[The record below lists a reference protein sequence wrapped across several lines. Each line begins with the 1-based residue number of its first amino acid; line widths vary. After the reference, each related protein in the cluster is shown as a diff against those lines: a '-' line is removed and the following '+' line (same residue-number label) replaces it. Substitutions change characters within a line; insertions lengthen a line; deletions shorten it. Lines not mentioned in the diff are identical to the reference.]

1 MIKTRLAT
9 TILLIAL
16 SSNQPSDLVAQ
27 QASDTDVSEDVES
40 QDATPSDGPVFRA
53 DVNFVSVDVIVTD
66 QDGNPVTD
74 LTEEDFEV
82 FENDTSQEIQQ
93 FSLVRL
99 NGQIKPGSEPIRDIR
114 DARDQELVAR
124 REDVRLFVIFLDDY
138 HTRPINALKVKEPL
152 INFVQLQLGPA
163 DLVAIMYPLTPVD
176 DVRFT
181 RDHGAIAKA
190 IERFEGRKYQYDPRN
205 RYEQEYSHY
214 PTESVEEIR
223 NQVVSTA
230 LRGLSIKLGSLREG
244 RKSVIFVSEGFSS
257 VLPQEMRNTN
267 AQAPNPILTRPD
279 GPFEDTTNFFRRTDI
294 LGHLRDIYS
303 DANWNNT
310 AIYSLDPRGLAVS
323 EFYINETA
331 TATQDRD
338 ALQWSQDSLRILS
351 SETSARSIVGQNN
364 LARGLRQLV
373 RDSSAYY
380 LIGYSSSLPSDGKFH
395 EIKVRLKRKGLQ
407 VRARRGYLAATPE
420 DLERSNTP
428 TIIIPEPVQQ
438 AIASLGN
445 LQASN
450 RYIESWVGASLAED
464 GQTQVA
470 YNWEPTS
477 AIRPGGRQDEAT
489 RITLTAVGKDGAVL
503 FRGDVPGSQDLN
515 TRRNKASSQE
525 VVSNQ
530 VRFNAPP
537 GPLQLRIAI
546 EGSFGE
552 TLDRSVQEFIVP
564 DFVSGTVSISTPRV
578 YRARTIPEMRA
589 LTADASA
596 TPTAKREFLRTE
608 RILIRFDV
616 YRSTGVTAELL
627 NRVGEK
633 IVDVPVVPSLVGGTH
648 QVDFGL
654 ASIPPGDYL
663 IAIIVHDSE
672 EKITRELVPLKV
684 GS

>member
-1 MIKTRLAT
+1 MIKTCLTT

-27 QASDTDVSEDVES
+27 QISGADISEVVQS
-40 QDATPSDGPVFRA
+40 QETTPSDDPVFRT
-53 DVNFVSVDVIVTD
+53 DVNFVRVDVIVTD
-66 QDGNPVTD
+66 QDGSSVND
-74 LTEEDFEV
+74 LTEEDFEI
-82 FENDTSQEIQQ
+82 FENDTSQEIEQ

-114 DARDQELVAR
+114 DARDQELIAM
-124 REDVRLFVIFLDDY
+124 REDVRLFVIFFDDY
-138 HTRPINALKVKEPL
+138 HTRPINALKVKDSL
-152 INFVQLQLGPA
+152 ISFVQLELGPA

-176 DVRFT
+176 DVLFT
-181 RDHGAIAKA
+181 RDHGAIVKA
-190 IERFEGRKYQYDPRN
+190 IEVFEGRKYQYDPRN

-214 PTESVEEIR
+214 PTEIVEEIR
-223 NQVVSTA
+223 NQVVASA

-244 RKSVIFVSEGFSS
+244 RKSVVFVSEGFSS

-279 GPFEDTTNFFRRTDI
+279 GPFEDATNFFQRTDI

-310 AIYSLDPRGLAVS
+310 AIYSLDPRGLAIS

-331 TATQDRD
+331 TATQGRD

-364 LARGLRQLV
+364 LAGGLRQLV

-395 EIKVRLKRKGLQ
+395 EIKVRLKRKGLE

-420 DLERSNTP
+420 DLERSRTP
-428 TIIIPEPVQQ
+428 KVIIPKPVQQ

-445 LQASN
+445 SQASN
-450 RYIESWVGASLAED
+450 RYIESWIGASLGED
-464 GQTQVA
+464 GQTRVA
-470 YNWEPTS
+470 YSWESVRATRS
-477 AIRPGGRQDEAT
+477 DVRQDKASQ
-489 RITLTAVGKDGAVL
+489 IILTAVDKNGRVL
-503 FRGDVPGSQDLN
+503 FRGDVPENKTPHTG
-515 TRRNKASSQE
+515 RNKASSQE
-525 VVSNQ
+525 VVSSE

-546 EGSFGE
+546 EDSFGE
-552 TLDRSVQEFIVP
+552 IVDRRVLKFIVP
-564 DFVSGTVSISTPRV
+564 DFVLEPISISTPRV

-589 LTADASA
+589 LAANTSA

-616 YRSTGVTAELL
+616 YGSTDVTAALL
-627 NRVGEK
+627 NRIGEEM
-633 IVDVPVVPSLVGGTH
+633 ISVPVMPSLVGGTH
-648 QVDFGL
+648 QLDFGL

-663 IAIIVHDSE
+663 IAIIVQDFE
-672 EKITRELVPLKV
+672 EKIIRELVPLKV
-684 GS
+684 GG

>member
-9 TILLIAL
+9 TILLIAI

-27 QASDTDVSEDVES
+27 QVSGADISEVVQS
-40 QDATPSDGPVFRA
+40 QETTPSDDPIFRA
-53 DVNFVSVDVIVTD
+53 DVNFVRVDVIVTD
-66 QDGNPVTD
+66 QDGNSVND
-74 LTEEDFEV
+74 LTEEDFEI

-114 DARDQELVAR
+114 DARDQELIAM
-124 REDVRLFVIFLDDY
+124 REDVRLFVIFFDDY
-138 HTRPINALKVKEPL
+138 HTRPINALKVKDSL

-176 DVRFT
+176 DVLFT

-190 IERFEGRKYQYDPRN
+190 IEVFEGRKYQYDPRN

-214 PTESVEEIR
+214 PTEIVEEIR
-223 NQVVSTA
+223 NQVVASA

-279 GPFEDTTNFFRRTDI
+279 GPFEDATNFFRRTDI

-310 AIYSLDPRGLAVS
+310 AIYSLDPRGLAIS
-323 EFYINETA
+323 EFHINETA
-331 TATQDRD
+331 TVAQDRD

-351 SETSARSIVGQNN
+351 SETSARAIVGQNN
-364 LARGLRQLV
+364 LAGGLRQLV

-380 LIGYSSSLPSDGKFH
+380 LVGYSSSLPSDGKFH
-395 EIKVRLKRKGLQ
+395 EIKVRLKRKGLE

-420 DLERSNTP
+420 DIKRSKTP
-428 TIIIPEPVQQ
+428 KVIIPKPVQQ
-438 AIASLGN
+438 AIASLEN
-445 LQASN
+445 PQASN
-450 RYIESWVGASLAED
+450 RYIESWIGASLDEN
-464 GQTQVA
+464 GQARVA
-470 YNWEPTS
+470 YSWES
-477 AIRPGGRQDEAT
+477 APVLRSDVRQDKAT
-489 RITLTAVGKDGAVL
+489 RIILTAVDRNGEVL
-503 FRGDVPGSQDLN
+503 FRGGVPENKNPN
-515 TRRNKASSQE
+515 TGRNKTSSQE
-525 VVSNQ
+525 VVSSQ

-546 EGSFGE
+546 EDSFGE
-552 TLDRSVQEFIVP
+552 IIDRRVQEFTVP
-564 DFVSGTVSISTPRV
+564 DFILEPISISTPRV

-589 LTADASA
+589 LVANASA

-616 YRSTGVTAELL
+616 YGSTDVTAALL

-633 IVDVPVVPSLVGGTH
+633 MVDVPIMPSLVGGTH
-648 QVDFGL
+648 QIDFGL
-654 ASIPPGDYL
+654 ASIPSGDYL
-663 IAIIVHDSE
+663 ITIIVHDFE
-672 EKITRELVPLKV
+672 GKTIRELVPLKV
-684 GS
+684 SS

>member
-1 MIKTRLAT
+1 MIKTYLTT

-27 QASDTDVSEDVES
+27 QVSGADISEVVQSQETTSSDD
-40 QDATPSDGPVFRA
+40 PVFRA
-53 DVNFVSVDVIVTD
+53 DVNFVRVDVIVTD
-66 QDGNPVTD
+66 QDGSSVND
-74 LTEEDFEV
+74 LTEEDFEI
-82 FENDTSQEIQQ
+82 FENDTSQEIEQ

-99 NGQIKPGSEPIRDIR
+99 NGQIKLGSEPIRDIR
-114 DARDQELVAR
+114 DARDQELIAM
-124 REDVRLFVIFLDDY
+124 REDVRLFVIFFDDY
-138 HTRPINALKVKEPL
+138 HTRPINALKVKDSL

-176 DVRFT
+176 DVLFT
-181 RDHGAIAKA
+181 RDHGAIVKA
-190 IERFEGRKYQYDPRN
+190 IEVFEGRKYQYDPRN

-214 PTESVEEIR
+214 PTEIVEEIR
-223 NQVVSTA
+223 NQVVASA

-244 RKSVIFVSEGFSS
+244 RKSVVFVSEGFSS

-279 GPFEDTTNFFRRTDI
+279 GPFEVATNFFQRTEI

-310 AIYSLDPRGLAVS
+310 AIYSLDPRGLAIS
-323 EFYINETA
+323 EFHINETV

-364 LARGLRQLV
+364 LVGGLRQLV

-395 EIKVRLKRKGLQ
+395 EIKVRLKRKGLEI
-407 VRARRGYLAATPE
+407 RARRGYLAATPE
-420 DLERSNTP
+420 DLERSKTP
-428 TIIIPEPVQQ
+428 KVIIPKPVQQ

-445 LQASN
+445 SQASN
-450 RYIESWVGASLAED
+450 RYIESWIGASLGED
-464 GQTQVA
+464 GQTRVA
-470 YNWEPTS
+470 YSWES
-477 AIRPGGRQDEAT
+477 VRAIRSNVRQDKAT
-489 RITLTAVGKDGAVL
+489 RIILTAVDKDGEVL
-503 FRGDVPGSQDLN
+503 FRGGVPENQNPN
-515 TRRNKASSQE
+515 TGRNKTSSQE
-525 VVSNQ
+525 VVSSEA
-530 VRFNAPP
+530 RFNAPP

-546 EGSFGE
+546 EDSFGE
-552 TLDRSVQEFIVP
+552 IIDRRVLEFIVP
-564 DFVSGTVSISTPRV
+564 DFILEPISISTPRV

-589 LTADASA
+589 LAVNTSA

-616 YRSTGVTAELL
+616 YGSTDVTAALL

-633 IVDVPVVPSLVGGTH
+633 IISVPVIPSLVGGTH

-663 IAIIVHDSE
+663 IAIIVHAFE
-672 EKITRELVPLKV
+672 GKTTRELVPLTV
-684 GS
+684 GG

>member
-16 SSNQPSDLVAQ
+16 SSNQPSDLAAQ
-27 QASDTDVSEDVES
+27 QASGTDIPEDLES
-40 QDATPSDGPVFRA
+40 QDATPSDDPVFRA
-53 DVNFVSVDVIVTD
+53 DVNFVRVDVIVTD
-66 QDGNPVTD
+66 QDGNSVTD

-114 DARDQELVAR
+114 DARDQELVAA
-124 REDVRLFVIFLDDY
+124 REDVRLFVIFFDDY
-138 HTRPINALKVKEPL
+138 HTRPINALKVKESL

-181 RDHGAIAKA
+181 RDHGAIVKA

-223 NQVVSTA
+223 NQVVASA

-279 GPFEDTTNFFRRTDI
+279 GPFEDATNFFRRTDI
-294 LGHLRDIYS
+294 LGYLRDIYS

-380 LIGYSSSLPSDGKFH
+380 LIGYSSSLPSDGEFH

-420 DLERSNTP
+420 DLKRSNTP
-428 TIIIPEPVQQ
+428 KIIIPEPVQQ
-438 AIASLGN
+438 AIASLGD

-450 RYIESWVGASLAED
+450 RYIESWIGASLGED
-464 GQTQVA
+464 GQAQVA
-470 YNWEPTS
+470 YSWEPTS
-477 AIRPGGRQDEAT
+477 ATRPGRRQDEAA

-525 VVSNQ
+525 IVSSQ

-552 TLDRSVQEFIVP
+552 TLDRSVQEFVVP
-564 DFVSGTVSISTPRV
+564 DFVSGPVSISTPRV

-616 YRSTGVTAELL
+616 YRSAGVTAELL

-654 ASIPPGDYL
+654 ASIPSGDYL

-672 EKITRELVPLKV
+672 EKITRELVPFKV

>member
-9 TILLIAL
+9 TILLIAI

-27 QASDTDVSEDVES
+27 QAFGTDISEVVQS
-40 QDATPSDGPVFRA
+40 QETTPSDDPVFRA
-53 DVNFVSVDVIVTD
+53 DVNFVRVDVIVTD
-66 QDGNPVTD
+66 QDGNSVND
-74 LTEEDFEV
+74 LTEKDFEV

-99 NGQIKPGSEPIRDIR
+99 NGQIKLGSEPIRDIR
-114 DARDQELVAR
+114 DARDQELVAM
-124 REDVRLFVIFLDDY
+124 REDVRLFVIFFDDY
-138 HTRPINALKVKEPL
+138 HTRPINALKVKDPL
-152 INFVQLQLGPA
+152 IDFVQLQLGPA

-176 DVRFT
+176 DVLFT

-214 PTESVEEIR
+214 PTEIVEEIR
-223 NQVVSTA
+223 NQVVASA
-230 LRGLSIKLGSLREG
+230 LRGLSIKLGSLRQG

-279 GPFEDTTNFFRRTDI
+279 GPFEDATNFFRRTDI

-310 AIYSLDPRGLAVS
+310 AIYSLDPRGLAIN

-331 TATQDRD
+331 TATQDRE

-364 LARGLRQLV
+364 LAGGLRQLV

-380 LIGYSSSLPSDGKFH
+380 LIGYSSSLPLDGKFH

-420 DLERSNTP
+420 DLKRSNTP
-428 TIIIPEPVQQ
+428 KVIIPKPVQQ
-438 AIASLGN
+438 AIASLAN
-445 LQASN
+445 PRASN
-450 RYIESWVGASLAED
+450 RYIESWIGASLGED

-470 YNWEPTS
+470 YSWESVPALRS
-477 AIRPGGRQDEAT
+477 DVRQDKAT
-489 RITLTAVGKDGAVL
+489 RIILTAVDRNGEVL
-503 FRGDVPGSQDLN
+503 FRGGVPENQNPN
-515 TRRNKASSQE
+515 TGRNKTSSQE
-525 VVSNQ
+525 VVSSQ

-537 GPLQLRIAI
+537 GSLQLRIAI
-546 EGSFGE
+546 VDSFGE
-552 TLDRSVQEFIVP
+552 IIDRRVQEFIVP
-564 DFVSGTVSISTPRV
+564 DFVSGPVSISTPRT

-589 LTADASA
+589 LAADASA
-596 TPTAKREFLRTE
+596 VPTAKREFLRTE

-616 YRSTGVTAELL
+616 YGSTNVRAALL

-633 IVDVPVVPSLVGGTH
+633 MVDVPVMPSLVGGTH
-648 QVDFGL
+648 QVDFWL

-672 EKITRELVPLKV
+672 GKITRELVPLKV
-684 GS
+684 SG

>member
-9 TILLIAL
+9 TILLIAI

-27 QASDTDVSEDVES
+27 QASGTDIPEDIES
-40 QDATPSDGPVFRA
+40 QDAMPIDDPVFRA
-53 DVNFVSVDVIVTD
+53 DVNFVRVDVIVTD
-66 QDGNPVTD
+66 QDGNSVTD
-74 LTEEDFEV
+74 LTEKDFEV

-99 NGQIKPGSEPIRDIR
+99 NGQIEPGSEPIRDIR
-114 DARDQELVAR
+114 DARDQELVAT
-124 REDVRLFVIFLDDY
+124 REDVRLFVIFFDDY

-181 RDHGAIAKA
+181 RDHDAIAKA

-223 NQVVSTA
+223 NQVVATA

-257 VLPQEMRNTN
+257 VLPQEMRNPN

-279 GPFEDTTNFFRRTDI
+279 GPFEDATNFFRRTDI
-294 LGHLRDIYS
+294 LGYLRDIYS

-420 DLERSNTP
+420 DLQRSNTP
-428 TIIIPEPVQQ
+428 KVIIPEPVQQ

-450 RYIESWVGASLAED
+450 RYIESWIGASLGED

-470 YNWEPTS
+470 YSWEPTS
-477 AIRPGGRQDEAT
+477 AIRPGGQQDEAA

-525 VVSNQ
+525 VISNQ

-564 DFVSGTVSISTPRV
+564 DFVSGPVSISTPRV

-633 IVDVPVVPSLVGGTH
+633 IVDVPVVSSLVGGTH